1 MKIFGKRIQDQSLG
15 YFFVAPAALALIL
28 VLLFPAAITLL
39 YSVTPERAK
48 NFGQITV
55 KNYLNVLQDKVF
67 WATLSNTIVFVL
79 SSVALHLLIGLGI
92 ALLLNANLRGTLFFR
107 ILMLLPWTLSDVVA
121 GIIFRWMY
129 NPIHGFLNDLLFKLQ
144 MAGEPLVWL
153 SNPALVFPSIIITN
167 VWRGFPFVM
176 LILLAGLQSIPD
188 ELYEAASI
196 DGASVFQKFK
206 NITIPGLKKMFI
218 VAIALDTVWEFRR
231 FGLVKA
237 MTEGGPGQAS
247 MVLSLY
253 VYKQYFQFFRFEY
266 ASAIAIV
273 MSIALL
279 FMSLPYIFMMVK
291 EE

>member
-1 MKIFGKRIQDQSLG
+1 
-15 YFFVAPAALALIL
+15 
-28 VLLFPAAITLL
+28 
-39 YSVTPERAK
+39 
-48 NFGQITV
+48 
-55 KNYLNVLQDKVF
+55 
-67 WATLSNTIVFVL
+67 
-79 SSVALHLLIGLGI
+79 
-92 ALLLNANLRGTLFFR
+92 
-107 ILMLLPWTLSDVVA
+107 MLLPWTLSDVVA

-129 NPIHGFLNDLLFKLQ
+129 NPVYGFLNDLLFKLQ
-144 MAGEPLVWL
+144 IAGEPLIWL
-153 SNPALVFPSIIITN
+153 SNPALVFPSIVITN

-176 LILLAGLQSIPD
+176 IILLAGLQSIPD

-237 MTEGGPGQAS
+237 MTEGGPGQSS

-273 MSIALL
+273 MSITLL